1 MSSADE
7 QKKEEKVETVVD
19 VENFDFTNDL
29 FRKTYGSATIGDAHA
44 RTTKM
49 TEELSKDTGKTTMKS
64 EFNMETILK
73 DARLSQF
80 DKQKRYPG
88 GWTEFSLDLAELW
101 YHRCVKASEKHASM
115 ARQCRK
121 KFRMV
126 SIPTIVVGTAATALS
141 FFSAGGDS
149 CGSDGEDDNGLKYG
163 IAALTSLVSIMTGIN
178 SLYDFNKKTQENIL
192 ASSQYANLARR
203 TSLQIYLPNES
214 KGQCEV
220 VLTDVSAEY
229 ASLCASSPLL

>member
-1 MSSADE
+1 MPSAA
-7 QKKEEKVETVVD
+7 EEKVDVVD
-19 VENFDFTNDL
+19 VDLENFDVTNDL
-29 FRKTYGSATIGDAHA
+29 FRKTYGSETIDDAKA
-44 RTTKM
+44 RTARM
-49 TEELSKDTGKTTMKS
+49 ADELKEKTGKETRKS
-64 EFNMETILK
+64 KFNMDTMLK

-80 DKQKRYPG
+80 EKQKRYPG

-101 YHRCVKASEKHASM
+101 YHKCVKASEKHASM

-121 KFRMV
+121 KFRMI
-126 SIPTIVVGTAATALS
+126 SIPTIIVGTAATALS

-149 CGSDGEDDNGLKYG
+149 CDSDGEDTSGLKYG
-163 IAALTSLVSIMTGIN
+163 VAVLTSFVSIMSGIN
-178 SLYDFNKKTQENIL
+178 ALYDFNKKTQENVL

-214 KGQCEV
+214 RGQCEV